1 MNSISTG
8 IYTNTAA
15 QSQGIKL
22 DNATRTIPSAEAIID
37 TANPRNEEEAAHF
50 ASMYE
55 RMEESLQRQKTFL
68 SNNSSVEQEYDRWE
82 KQMLEPVHA
91 VIEKDGEVVG
101 ILSENGMSY
110 GNVSSTI
117 LTEYSNNDDKIAALK
132 ELYGDDVTI
141 HLYTDEDA
149 PSWGEV
155 NEQRLGYELQF
166 TPTDHSEIYSF
177 SKALE
182 GMLTNYYERVAQLNP
197 DSGSILDIE
206 A

>member
-8 IYTNTAA
+8 IYTNTVT

-22 DNATRTIPSAEAIID
+22 DNATRIIPSAEAAID
-37 TANPRNEEEAAHF
+37 TAKPRNEEEAAYF

-55 RMEESLQRQKTFL
+55 RMEESLQRHKTFL
-68 SNNSSVEQEYDRWE
+68 SNNSSVEQQYDRWE
-82 KQMLEPVHA
+82 KQNLEPVNA

-132 ELYGDDVTI
+132 DLYGDDVTI

-149 PSWGEV
+149 PSWGEAH
-155 NEQRLGYELQF
+155 EQRLGYELQF
-166 TPTDHSEIYSF
+166 TPSDYLEVKSSAN
-177 SKALE
+177 ALE
-182 GMLTNYYERVAQLNP
+182 SMLTNYYERVAQLNP